1 MDLKDKVVV
10 VTGASAGIGAETA
23 RELSKAGA
31 RLVLTARR
39 GDRLQVL
46 ADELPGEAAFLAADI
61 ADPATPQRL
70 LDLAIER
77 FGRADAVV
85 NNAGLLAVASIDEI
99 DLDEITQLIRV
110 NYEAV
115 VRSSYV
121 FARAFKAQGA
131 GAIINVSSIGAHTI
145 GPMMGVY
152 SGTKSAVEGFT
163 DALRI
168 ELAGT
173 GVKVGAIAPGSTETE
188 MLDSIRSKFG
198 ATTAPSTPMLGPE
211 DVARAVRFMLE
222 QSERSNIVRL
232 LIYSSHETF

>member
-1 MDLKDKVVV
+1 VELKDKVVV
-10 VTGASAGIGAETA
+10 ITGASAGIGAETA
-23 RELSKAGA
+23 RELAKAGA

-39 GDRLQVL
+39 ADRLQALV
-46 ADELPGEAAFLAADI
+46 DELPVEAAFLAADI
-61 ADPATPQRL
+61 ADPATPERL
-70 LDLAIER
+70 LRLAIER
-77 FGRADAVV
+77 FGRADAVI
-85 NNAGLLAVASIDEI
+85 NNAGLLAVASIDAI

-131 GAIINVSSIGAHTI
+131 GAIVNVSSIGAHTI

-173 GVKVGAIAPGSTETE
+173 GVKVGAIAPGSTETA
-188 MLDSIRSKFG
+188 MLDAIRTQFG
-198 ATTAPSTPMLGPE
+198 QAGPPPTPMLGPD
-211 DVARAVRFMLE
+211 DVAQAVRFMLE
-222 QSERSNIVRL
+222 QSDRSNIVRL
-232 LIYSSHETF
+232 LIYSAHETY

>member
-1 MDLKDKVVV
+1 VELKDKVVV
-10 VTGASAGIGAETA
+10 ITGASAGIGAETA
-23 RELSKAGA
+23 RELAKAGA

-39 GDRLQVL
+39 GDRLQEL
-46 ADELPGEAAFLAADI
+46 ADELPVEAAFLAADI
-61 ADPATPQRL
+61 ADPATPEHL
-70 LDLAIER
+70 LKLAIER
-77 FGRADAVV
+77 FGRADAVI
-85 NNAGLLAVASIDEI
+85 NNAGLLAVASIEAI
-99 DLDEITQLIRV
+99 DLDQITQLIRV

-131 GAIINVSSIGAHTI
+131 GAIVNVSSIGAHTI

-173 GVKVGAIAPGSTETE
+173 GVKVGAIAPGSTETD
-188 MLDSIRSKFG
+188 MLDAIRTQFG
-198 ATTAPSTPMLGPE
+198 QAGPPPTPMLGPD
-211 DVARAVRFMLE
+211 DVAQAVRFMLE
-222 QSERSNIVRL
+222 QSDRSNIVRL
-232 LIYSSHETF
+232 LIYSAHETY